1 MHLFGL
7 IITPSSIALILIGAF
22 TFIYWNK
29 TIFDKQL
36 LLLLVFLGCSIISS
50 YINRGQGLL
59 YTTLASTN
67 IFGIFYIFTYT
78 KKYSANDLEKSIF
91 WLSFIYCFL
100 YLLQFFLLKYG
111 IQICKVIVA
120 SEINNNRF
128 RLPGSAFAS
137 LVCFFAMNKI
147 LIYRKERF
155 KYICLLVLGLLVVIL
170 MAFRSLTVL
179 LILFLLFLML
189 RIKGLSFKTIWYL
202 VGMCTIVMMLSFIP
216 VVNDN
221 ITYMIDKQVNG
232 SETFNDDSYIRFVSF
247 QYYTNNYFNNIWEVI
262 FGTGMPYGEKG
273 SSYARLHSQL
283 REAGLF
289 YVDWGLLGF
298 SCIVGILTVVT
309 MIFYSVKAYFI
320 KVTKEYYYLGVWFIF
335 FVCSSILTMEF
346 FRDGNFVVQALVLAL
361 VYKCNLKKYY
371 NENRNIN
378 IL

>member
-1 MHLFGL
+1 MDKKIFSNASMKAG
-7 IITPSSIALILIGAF
+7 ILISLNLFAEYARFKCGF
-22 TFIYWNK
+22 FIK
-29 TIFDKQL
+29 
-36 LLLLVFLGCSIISS
+36 
-50 YINRGQGLL
+50 
-59 YTTLASTN
+59 YT
-67 IFGIFYIFTYT
+67 
-78 KKYSANDLEKSIF
+78 
-91 WLSFIYCFL
+91 
-100 YLLQFFLLKYG
+100 
-111 IQICKVIVA
+111 A

-137 LVCFFAMNKI
+137 LACFFAMNKI
-147 LIYRKERF
+147 LICRKERF
-155 KYICLLVLGLLVVIL
+155 KYICLLILGLLVVIL

-221 ITYMIDKQVNG
+221 ITYMIDKHVNG
-232 SETFNDDSYIRFVSF
+232 SETFNNDSYIRFVSF

-309 MIFYSVKAYFI
+309 MIF
-320 KVTKEYYYLGVWFIF
+320 
-335 FVCSSILTMEF
+335 
-346 FRDGNFVVQALVLAL
+346 
-361 VYKCNLKKYY
+361 
-371 NENRNIN
+371 
-378 IL
+378 